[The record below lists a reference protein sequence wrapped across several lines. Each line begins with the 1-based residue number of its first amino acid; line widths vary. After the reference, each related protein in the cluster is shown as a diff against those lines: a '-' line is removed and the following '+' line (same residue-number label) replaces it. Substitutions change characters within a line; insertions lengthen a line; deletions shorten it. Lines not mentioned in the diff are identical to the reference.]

1 MSCILVLLCSLAGQ
15 RANAQGDDLGNE
27 LVAAASRGDLPRVK
41 ALLAANADVNA
52 KVNAK
57 PVNGLRSVIVS
68 GQARLVD
75 GETALMLASREGH
88 LEVVRALFAAR
99 ADVNTKDD
107 DGGTALMYASQEG
120 HLEVVRALLTAK
132 ADVNVKMNNGA
143 TALMYASQNGLLDVV

>member
-1 MSCILVLLCSLAGQ
+1 MRQQSLMSCILVLLCSLAGQ

-88 LEVVRALFAAR
+88 LEVVRRF
-99 ADVNTKDD
+99 
-107 DGGTALMYASQEG
+107 
-120 HLEVVRALLTAK
+120 VRCSLSRVL
-132 ADVNVKMNNGA
+132 VPVQRRG
-143 TALMYASQNGLLDVV
+143 